1 MYPLVFHHRKLKV
14 QVSIHP
20 QWGQKEGKR
29 QIELMV
35 LKQED
40 ILICQNL
47 YKVLLNKGIS
57 GLYPASFYH
66 HGKDIYESVQFHFV
80 FLFLHQ

>member
-1 MYPLVFHHRKLKV
+1 
-14 QVSIHP
+14 
-20 QWGQKEGKR
+20 
-29 QIELMV
+29 MV